1 MNRPAPVG
9 ALQAPRDV
17 LVIIPPA
24 LRENGT
30 PTIQAWKRAGR
41 TKAGRSFDPPQQ
53 VKWKAEINASIW
65 DALPPGL
72 RAPAW
77 PVEALRI
84 DVVAVLPRPQRHKG
98 PERLDW
104 KTSRPDVDNHGK
116 VVLDSLE
123 AADKRADAEVRRL
136 SKAVSGAVTYRERGQ
151 GGKGGRRALVADDAQ
166 IAMMT
171 SAKVWAEVYGEAR
184 LYVRF
189 RVLDES
195 PELLLTELDVLTPH
209 ALSQWK
215 A

>member
-17 LVIIPPA
+17 LIIIPPA
-24 LRENGT
+24 LREDGK

-53 VKWKAEINASIW
+53 VKWKAEINAAIW

-84 DVVAVLPRPQRHKG
+84 DVVAVLPRPQKHKG

-104 KTSRPDVDNHGK
+104 KTTRPDVDNHGK

-123 AADKRADAEVRRL
+123 CPARVDAEMRRL
-136 SKAVSGAVTYRERGQ
+136 GQTISGAVTFREAGQ
-151 GGKGGRRALVADDAQ
+151 GGKGARRALVADDAQ
-166 IAMMT
+166 IAMMCT
-171 SAKVWAEVYGEAR
+171 AKVYAEVYGEAR